1 MRQITH
7 AVTPK
12 QEKAG
17 EILETGKRELETGG
31 RRFGE
36 LR

>member
-1 MRQITH
+1 MRQIMQ

-17 EILETGKRELETGG
+17 EILETEKRELETGG
-31 RRFGE
+31 RRFKE
-36 LR
+36 PR